1 MLYPKRNSSNSVN
14 AGYNLETRMHNPGK
28 IVGERYQI
36 IQQLGRGGFGQT
48 YLAQDIKTPG
58 SPRCVIKQL
67 KPKLTQPQAW
77 EEAKKRFVKEAS
89 VQQRLG
95 NNTQIPQ
102 ILAHFTEEQ
111 EFYLVQEFIDGEELR
126 EAIQKQLF
134 NESEVIALLH
144 DILRVLI
151 FVHKNDVI
159 HRDIKPS
166 NIIRRH
172 SDRKFVLIDFGA
184 VKEIDTLIADEQG
197 NTVLTQ
203 TIGTRGFMP
212 PEQIRGR
219 PNFSSDLYAL
229 GQTAIYALT
238 GQSPLSWDEDDN
250 GVQTSWQNYC
260 QISSKLTAIINRMIA
275 NRLAE
280 RYHSAMEVIYELQPL
295 TIIGQ
300 TVGERYRLI
309 RYLGGKS
316 GIQTYLAENLWRKYQ
331 SPCILKQIK
340 LHLGDPGTVQAAERR
355 FSSELPILER
365 LGYHDQIP
373 QLWDHFE
380 ANEEFYLIQ
389 EYINGE
395 SLEEKLKQNQR
406 LKEET
411 IVSLLQNTLSVLAF
425 IHKHRVI
432 HRNIKPSNL
441 IIRYSDEKVVL
452 IDFGVLKEI
461 ASLTATTAFAPM
473 ETTKSYIPPEQI
485 AGRPNISSD
494 LYALGITAI
503 EGLTGKHPDKL
514 PRNEQT
520 GEIIWREGLN
530 VNRKLA
536 KILDKMICL
545 DVGKRY
551 QSAELILGELS
562 KLSSISTSYIPPI
575 EPTSYSDGRI
585 SYSTQTGGFPQSQL
599 VGDKKIEA
607 IHIAIAIA
615 GMLSLMASLEFFSPT
630 IRPLYYWHQGK
641 QTLTENPE
649 TALQKFQQAI
659 DIEPRQARSWKG
671 RGDALYRLERFP
683 EALAAY
689 DEAIQLNNKN
699 SQAWTGRGNSL
710 YRLERFTA
718 ALAAYEKSLKLEPD
732 NAATINRKGRA
743 LYKLERYQAAFSAQ
757 EQAIEIEPDQ
767 AQYLSD
773 LGTALIGLGEY
784 EKALAV
790 YNQAQ
795 VLEPLDPRWWQNKA
809 LALQYLNRP
818 QEAIRVYQEA
828 VRTYDKVLKD
838 EPNKTIFWIDRG
850 NVLSKLRQM
859 EEAIASY
866 ERALKIKPDS
876 HLALVGKGNAL
887 FALGKHQEALSAL
900 DKALEIQP
908 DSYIT
913 WHNKGSVLKDGL
925 KNISAAINA
934 YDRAIAINRN
944 FYPALRDRG
953 FALIQN
959 KQYPEAIKSFR
970 KVTTYIKPQD
980 YKSWVGQGIALS
992 SLNRFEESMDAFERA
1007 QEIQP
1012 RDPFVGM
1019 NKGAALEKEK
1029 KYSEAC
1035 DAYRQVLKVAPGFPP
1050 ANQAM
1055 TRLRCRRN

>member
-1 MLYPKRNSSNSVN
+1 
-14 AGYNLETRMHNPGK
+14 MHNPGK

-36 IQQLGRGGFGQT
+36 LRQLGRGGFGQT
-48 YLAQDIKTPG
+48 YLAQDIQTPG

-77 EEAKKRFVKEAS
+77 QEAKKRFVKEAS

-126 EAIQKQLF
+126 EIIQQRLF
-134 NESEVIALLH
+134 NETEVIALLH

-172 SDRKFVLIDFGA
+172 SDGKFVLIDFGA
-184 VKEIDTLIADEQG
+184 VKEIDTLITDEQG
-197 NTVLTQ
+197 NTILTQ

-238 GQSPLSWDEDDN
+238 GQSPLSWEEDDD
-250 GVQTSWQNYC
+250 GGQTSWQNYC
-260 QISSKLTAIINRMIA
+260 QISSQLSALINKMIA
-275 NRLAE
+275 TKVVE
-280 RYHSAMEVIYELQPL
+280 RYHSAIEVIYELQPL
-295 TIIGQ
+295 TIIGH
-300 TVGERYRLI
+300 TIGERYRLI

-316 GIQTYLAENLWRKYQ
+316 GIQTYLADNLWRKYQ

-340 LHLGDPGTVQAAERR
+340 LHVGDPSTLQAAERR
-355 FSSELPILER
+355 FSTELPILER
-365 LGYHDQIP
+365 LGYHDRIP

-380 ANEEFYLIQ
+380 ANEEFYLVQ

-395 SLEEKLKQNQR
+395 SLEQKLEQNQR
-406 LKEET
+406 LSEET
-411 IVSLLQNTLSVLAF
+411 VISLLQNTLLVLAF

-461 ASLTATTAFAPM
+461 ASLTATTAFESR
-473 ETTKSYIPPEQI
+473 ETTKAYIPPEQI

-494 LYALGITAI
+494 LYALGLTAI
-503 EGLTGKHPDKL
+503 QGLTGKHPDKL

-520 GEIIWREGLN
+520 GEIIWREGLD

-551 QSAELILGELS
+551 QSAELIIGELN
-562 KLSSISTSYIPPI
+562 KLSPHSTSYIPPI
-575 EPTSYSDGRI
+575 EPTSYSEGRI
-585 SYSTQTGGFPQSQL
+585 TYSTQTGGLARSNLFA
-599 VGDKKIEA
+599 DKKIGA
-607 IHIAIAIA
+607 IHIAIATA

-630 IRPLYYWHQGK
+630 IRPLYYWYQGK
-641 QTLTENPE
+641 QILTENPE
-649 TALQKFQQAI
+649 TALRRFQQAI
-659 DIEPRQARSWKG
+659 DIQPKQARSWKG

-689 DEAIQLNNKN
+689 EEAIQLNPDNPQPWK
-699 SQAWTGRGNSL
+699 GRGDAL

-743 LYKLERYQAAFSAQ
+743 LYKLERYQSALQAQ
-757 EQAIEIEPDQ
+757 EAAVKIDPNN

-773 LGTALIGLGEY
+773 LGTALIGLGKYQE
-784 EKALAV
+784 ALVA
-790 YNQAQ
+790 YNKAQ
-795 VLEPLDPRWWQNKA
+795 VIEPLNPQLWQNKA
-809 LALQYLNRP
+809 LALQYLGRP
-818 QEAIRVYQEA
+818 QEANRVYQEA
-828 VRTYDKVLKD
+828 VRTYDKVLQD
-838 EPNKTIFWIDRG
+838 RPNNTIAWIDRG
-850 NVLSKLRQM
+850 NVLSKLRKT
-859 EEAIASY
+859 EEAVASY
-866 ERALKIKPDS
+866 KRAIKIKPDS
-876 HLALVGKGNAL
+876 HLAWVGMGNAL
-887 FALGKHQEALSAL
+887 FILGRYQEALSAL
-900 DKALEIQP
+900 DKALEIKP

-913 WHNKGSVLKDGL
+913 WHNKGSLLKDGL
-925 KNISAAINA
+925 KDLSAAVNS
-934 YDRAIAINRN
+934 YDRAIAINPN
-944 FYPALRDRG
+944 FYPAWRDRG
-953 FALIQN
+953 FALIQKN
-959 KQYPEAIKSFR
+959 QHSEAIKSFKR
-970 KVTTYIKPQD
+970 VTTYIKPQD
-980 YKSWVGQGIALS
+980 YKSWVGQGFALC
-992 SLNRFEESMDAFERA
+992 SLNRMDECLAAFERA
-1007 QEIQP
+1007 REIQP
-1012 RDPFVGM
+1012 QDPFVWM
-1019 NKGAALEKEK
+1019 NKGAALEKVK
-1029 KYSEAC
+1029 RYGEAC
-1035 DAYRQVLKVAPGFPP
+1035 NAYRQVIKIAPDFP
-1050 ANQAM
+1050 AATQAM

>member
-1 MLYPKRNSSNSVN
+1 
-14 AGYNLETRMHNPGK
+14 MHNPGK

-36 IQQLGRGGFGQT
+36 LRQLGRGGFGQT
-48 YLAQDIKTPG
+48 YLAQDIQTPG

-77 EEAKKRFVKEAS
+77 QEAKKRFVKEAS

-95 NNTQIPQ
+95 NHTQIPQ

-126 EAIQKQLF
+126 EIIQKQLF
-134 NESEVIALLH
+134 NETEVIALLQ

-166 NIIRRH
+166 NIIRRY
-172 SDRKFVLIDFGA
+172 SDEKFVLIDFGA
-184 VKEIDTLIADEQG
+184 VKEIDTLITDEQG
-197 NTVLTQ
+197 NTILTQ

-238 GQSPLSWDEDDN
+238 GQSPLSWEEDED
-250 GVQTSWQNYC
+250 GGQTSWQNYC
-260 QISSKLTAIINRMIA
+260 QISSKLANIINKMIA
-275 NRLAE
+275 TKVVE
-280 RYHSAMEVIYELQPL
+280 RYHSAIEVIYELQPL
-295 TIIGQ
+295 IRIGH
-300 TVGERYRLI
+300 VIGERYRLI

-316 GIQTYLAENLWRKYQ
+316 GIYTYLADNLWRKYQ

-340 LHLGDPGTVQAAERR
+340 LHSGDPSNLQAAERR

-380 ANEEFYLIQ
+380 ANEEFYLVQ

-395 SLEEKLKQNQR
+395 SLEQKLKHNFR
-406 LKEET
+406 LSEEV
-411 IVSLLQNTLSVLAF
+411 IINLLQNTLSVLAF

-441 IIRYSDEKVVL
+441 IIRYTDEKVVL

-461 ASLTATTAFAPM
+461 ASLTAATTFEPL
-473 ETTKSYIPPEQI
+473 TTTEGYIPPEQI

-503 EGLTGKHPDKL
+503 QGLTGKHPDDL

-520 GEIIWREGLN
+520 GEIIWREGLE

-536 KILDKMICL
+536 KILDKMISL

-551 QSAELILGELS
+551 QSAELIMGELS
-562 KLSSISTSYIPPI
+562 KLSPHSTSYIPPI
-575 EPTSYSDGRI
+575 EPSSYSEGRI
-585 SYSTQTGGFPQSQL
+585 SYSTQTSGLARSNL
-599 VGDKKIEA
+599 VGDKKIEK

-615 GMLSLMASLEFFSPT
+615 GMLSLIASLEFFSPT
-630 IRPLYYWHQGK
+630 IRPLYHWYRGK
-641 QTLTENPE
+641 QVLTENPE
-649 TALQKFQQAI
+649 TALKRFQIAI
-659 DIEPRQARSWKG
+659 DIQPKQARAWKG
-671 RGDALYRLERFP
+671 RGDALYSLERFP

-689 DEAIQLNNKN
+689 EEAIQLNPDN
-699 SQAWTGRGNSL
+699 SQAWKGRGDAL

-718 ALAAYEKSLKLEPD
+718 ALAAYEKALKLEPA
-732 NAATINRKGRA
+732 NAATLNRKGRA
-743 LYKLERYQAAFSAQ
+743 LYQLELYQSAFLAQ
-757 EQAIEIEPDQ
+757 EEAIAIEPNN

-773 LGTALIGLGEY
+773 FGTSLIGLGKY
-784 EKALAV
+784 EDALAA
-790 YNQAQ
+790 YNKAQ
-795 VLEPLDPRWWQNKA
+795 VMEPLDPKLWQNKA
-809 LALQYLNRP
+809 LALQYLGRP
-818 QEAIRVYQEA
+818 QEANRVYQEA
-828 VRTYDKVLKD
+828 VRTYDKVLKQK
-838 EPNKTIFWIDRG
+838 PNNTIAWIDRG
-850 NVLSKLRQM
+850 NVLSKLRRT
-859 EEAIASY
+859 EEAVASY
-866 ERALKIKPDS
+866 QQAIKIKPDS
-876 HLALVGKGNAL
+876 HLAWVGKGNAL
-887 FALGKHQEALSAL
+887 FTLGRHQEALYAL
-900 DKALEIQP
+900 EKALEIKP
-908 DSYIT
+908 DSYLT
-913 WHNKGSVLKDGL
+913 WHNKGSLLRDGL
-925 KNISAAINA
+925 KDVLAAVNS
-934 YDRAIAINRN
+934 YDRAIALNPN
-944 FYPALRDRG
+944 FYPAWRDRG

-959 KQYPEAIKSFR
+959 KQYSEAIKSFR
-970 KVTTYIKPQD
+970 RAFTLKPQD
-980 YKSWVGQGIALS
+980 YKTWVGQGIALS
-992 SLNRFEESMDAFERA
+992 SLGRFDEALAAFERA

-1012 RDPFVGM
+1012 KDPFVWM
-1019 NKGAALEKEK
+1019 NKGTALEKGQRYK
-1029 KYSEAC
+1029 EAC
-1035 DAYRQVLKVAPGFPP
+1035 DAYRQVIKIAPSFPG
-1050 ANQAM
+1050 AIQAM
-1055 TRLRCRRN
+1055 ARLGCRRN